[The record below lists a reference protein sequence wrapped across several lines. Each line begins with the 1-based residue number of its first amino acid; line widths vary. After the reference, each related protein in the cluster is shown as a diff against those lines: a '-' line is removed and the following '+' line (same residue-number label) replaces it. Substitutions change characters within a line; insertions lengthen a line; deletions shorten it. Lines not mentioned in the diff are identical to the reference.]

1 MAISFKDST
10 GKVREAKSFAD
21 IEREVMSRSSSTTKT
36 TTTAPSTSQGAA
48 KTSGSGPSDSSGLT
62 DYQKQFIRQYETLR
76 AAGQPTNTASIQ
88 AAMGGAQVA
97 EGAGYGAEV
106 KVGDRISVGGQTITV
121 TAVDRLRGQITG
133 ATATGGAAQ
142 YNAQDLRNAGY
153 TAPEMVQPAPPQGGT
168 QGGGQAGVGG
178 QVGGQA
184 GGAGQTGGQIPQ
196 PGATFTGTNPFRA
209 PARPSYDPK
218 LHGPPLTLAE
228 ANIAEAYLR
237 TRQNQFGDIIYVD
250 PLAAIEL
257 GGAPGYQ
264 WASTQEPVGQEI
276 LAQYFAMQDMEAA
289 ITDLRINDL
298 EAEQELSKQRLDFQS
313 RQQMAYYEEQLRQ
326 NASQYGNSQ
335 QGAALKAQAE
345 AALQQI
351 QYQAVE
357 ERYTVELQHNLG
369 LQTLDRQMQIQQAL
383 LENQQEFQREQ
394 SALDRAL
401 RATEMQEA
409 SRAAKAQETLQASK
423 YQLELQQFK
432 VSTFAMLSSQP
443 EMLYFLGQV
452 GGAGMFADVLG
463 EDTANTLNELLERM
477 NQTPPINIQQFARLG
492 GAEQAQQAFAYTAR
506 TGVGDVSTQLRGEA
520 PQAGRNAQYL
530 AQPVLPGA
538 GSSGVNFRS
547 INLGG
552 GR

>member
-1 MAISFKDST
+1 
-10 GKVREAKSFAD
+10 
-21 IEREVMSRSSSTTKT
+21 
-36 TTTAPSTSQGAA
+36 
-48 KTSGSGPSDSSGLT
+48 
-62 DYQKQFIRQYETLR
+62 
-76 AAGQPTNTASIQ
+76 
-88 AAMGGAQVA
+88 
-97 EGAGYGAEV
+97 
-106 KVGDRISVGGQTITV
+106 
-121 TAVDRLRGQITG
+121 
-133 ATATGGAAQ
+133 
-142 YNAQDLRNAGY
+142 
-153 TAPEMVQPAPPQGGT
+153 
-168 QGGGQAGVGG
+168 
-178 QVGGQA
+178 
-184 GGAGQTGGQIPQ
+184 
-196 PGATFTGTNPFRA
+196 
-209 PARPSYDPK
+209 
-218 LHGPPLTLAE
+218 
-228 ANIAEAYLR
+228 
-237 TRQNQFGDIIYVD
+237 
-250 PLAAIEL
+250 
-257 GGAPGYQ
+257 
-264 WASTQEPVGQEI
+264 
-276 LAQYFAMQDMEAA
+276 MQDMEAA

-298 EAEQELSKQRLDFQS
+298 EAEQELSKQRLEFQS

-357 ERYTVELQHNLG
+357 DRYTVELQHNLG

-383 LENQQEFQREQ
+383 VANQQEFQREQ

-463 EDTANTLNELLERM
+463 EDTANT
-477 NQTPPINIQQFARLG
+477 P
-492 GAEQAQQAFAYTAR
+492 R

-547 INLGG
+547 ITLGG